1 MTSREEFK
9 IKIGKNLLLSAGKE
23 QRMFGQK
30 RERGLLILKKWSNNP
45 QLQTNSCASSEHL
58 IIFKLFLPKSKRINL
73 TFFATQLTLFSQLL
87 LCFFD

>member
-23 QRMFGQK
+23 QRRFEKK
-30 RERGLLILKKWSNNP
+30 REGGLLILKKWPNNP
-45 QLQTNSCASSEHL
+45 QLQTNSCASSKHF

-73 TFFATQLTLFSQLL
+73 TFFASQLTLSSQLL
-87 LCFFD
+87 LWYFD